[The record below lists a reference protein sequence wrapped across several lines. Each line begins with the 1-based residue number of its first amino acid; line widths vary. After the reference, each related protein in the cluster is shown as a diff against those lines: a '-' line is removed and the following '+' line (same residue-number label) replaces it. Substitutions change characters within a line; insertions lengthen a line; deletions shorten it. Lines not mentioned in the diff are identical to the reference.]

1 MKTPKV
7 VTEIA
12 KYSNNFDNRSQKL
25 ADKIQQGKSTL
36 IMTVIKIWY
45 N

>member
-12 KYSNNFDNRSQKL
+12 KYSNIFDNCLQKL
-25 ADKIQQGKSTL
+25 ADKICQGKAL
-36 IMTVIKIWY
+36 
-45 N
+45 

>member
-12 KYSNNFDNRSQKL
+12 TYSSNFDNCLQKL
-25 ADKIQQGKSTL
+25 ADKIQQEKSSL
-36 IMTVIKIWY
+36 IVTVIKIWY